1 MTDTSGSPA
10 SHGAALSPQ
19 RSQLVGTVVSLI
31 TWLVVALPIILMSVI
46 IFAEV
51 MRPDRGMWDPRN
63 IALML
68 IGAVL
73 LFAMIA
79 FPHFLGQA
87 VRFRERA
94 MWRAAIITGVP
105 TVCVVFYFVFRWLSN
120 LG

>member
-1 MTDTSGSPA
+1 MTDTSGPPA
-10 SHGAALSPQ
+10 SHGAALAPQ
-19 RSQLVGTVVSLI
+19 RSQLVGTVVSLV

-63 IALML
+63 IALMFV
-68 IGAVL
+68 GAVL
-73 LFAMIA
+73 MFAMVA
-79 FPHFLGQA
+79 SPHLLGQA

-94 MWRAAIITGVP
+94 MWRSAIITGVP
-105 TVCVVFYFVFRWLSN
+105 TLCVVVYFIFRWLSN